1 VKCVSRVSK
10 ADASLQGGKE
20 GFSLGAF
27 LESQFAVILR
37 SSPSS
42 SIKSSYSFHETISR
56 PIQYSARV
64 LLHIETFTS
73 PPSKSS
79 RSCSQDVDQQRA
91 RIFAASC
98 SSCKWSL
105 QATIHRCTPC
115 SPYPNPSLNAM
126 QCISAQTLLITTHA
140 VDRHQPHRSRLHRQI
155 PRHATPS
162 KRPVG
167 RSTACEGS
175 RMSEVDCHW
184 LGSS

>member
-1 VKCVSRVSK
+1 MSAESARLALRFK
-10 ADASLQGGKE
+10 GTKE

-37 SSPSS
+37 PSPSS
-42 SIKSSYSFHETISR
+42 SIKSSDSFHETISR
-56 PIQYSARV
+56 PIQYSACV
-64 LLHIETFTS
+64 ILHIEIFAS
-73 PPSKSS
+73 PSSKSS

-91 RIFAASC
+91 RTFAASC
-98 SSCKWSL
+98 SSCKWNL

-115 SPYPNPSLNAM
+115 SPYLNPSLNAM

-155 PRHATPS
+155 PRHTTTS
-162 KRPVG
+162 KRPIK